1 MNRAIFLFLYLR
13 AEAEFIATG
22 TSRLDFATR
31 AACRSRTDFRSPFS
45 NVDPGGSVLHSAN
58 MFFHSDVL
66 DINCLDWNCFEL
78 NGPIERS
85 LAWKERIERIDS
97 RITV

>member
-1 MNRAIFLFLYLR
+1 VIFLFLYLR
-13 AEAEFIATG
+13 AEAEFIERRDL
-22 TSRLDFATR
+22 TSRHEPR
-31 AACRSRTDFRSPFS
+31 AVRGQISVLRF
-45 NVDPGGSVLHSAN
+45 VDPGGCVFHSAN

-78 NGPIERS
+78 NGPIEHS